1 MKTSRLFLL
10 LMACLWMLPQGG
22 MAQTERVEPKIKFE
36 QILGDVGRL
45 SAGKGEKRTV
55 TFEFTNVGTG
65 ELIFSK
71 AETSCGCTTVKLP
84 KKAVKPGKKGKLQV
98 TVDASHMD
106 DRGVFGNLI
115 TLYYNASQRYTRI
128 RVKGEM
134 TD

>member
-1 MKTSRLFLL
+1 MRAKGLL
-10 LMACLWMLPQGG
+10 LLLATWLWLTPQGLW
-22 MAQTERVEPKIKFE
+22 AQMERQEPKIKFE
-36 QILGDVGRL
+36 QILGDVGKL

-55 TFEFTNVGTG
+55 TFPFTNVGTG
-65 ELIFSK
+65 DLVFSS

-84 KKAVKPGKKGKLQV
+84 KKAVKPGKKGKLLV